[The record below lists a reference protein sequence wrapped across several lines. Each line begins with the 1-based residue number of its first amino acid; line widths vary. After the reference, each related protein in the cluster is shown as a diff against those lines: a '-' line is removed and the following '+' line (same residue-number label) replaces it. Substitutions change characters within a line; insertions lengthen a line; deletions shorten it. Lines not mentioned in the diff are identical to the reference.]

1 MTSKNYDEAV
11 EQATVLL
18 HYGTDV
24 TTEHF
29 VAVGYRAALQDAV
42 QALHEAGKVVRGDAE
57 SVRLFAI
64 ARDKLAA
71 RARDSE
77 ARASELKV

>member
-1 MTSKNYDEAV
+1 MTSKNYNEAV

-18 HYGTDV
+18 HHGTDV
-24 TTEHF
+24 TMEHF

-42 QALHEAGKVVRGDAE
+42 QALNEAGRVIKGDAE

-64 ARDKLAA
+64 VKDKLAA

-77 ARASELKV
+77 SRAAELKV